1 MSTKAEDTQ
10 KNILDTARK
19 HFLKDGLTGASL
31 RNIVKDAGLTT
42 GAFYK
47 YYPTKEALFDA
58 LTDPY
63 MEHIYQIYD
72 QIVEEF
78 EKLSASDQTRNM
90 SDTSSDGMEQM
101 VDYIYDH
108 YDNFRLLLKCGD
120 SGKFELFIHNMV
132 EREMKSSLNYME
144 KMKEYHGLYHVLGG
158 TISIM
163 DGKTMDDLN
172 IMSLFDRITPD
183 TKEVIIATNATREGE
198 TTALFLAK
206 LLDKKGVNTTRIA
219 HGLPIGSSLD
229 YADELT
235 LLKSFEGRK
244 KV

>member
-1 MSTKAEDTQ
+1 MEYPKSFEELMTCFKMLPGIGNKGAERMAYAIYD
-10 KNILDTARK
+10 ISEED
-19 HFLKDGLTGASL
+19 
-31 RNIVKDAGLTT
+31 VKR
-42 GAFYK
+42 FSQ
-47 YYPTKEALFDA
+47 A
-58 LTDPY
+58 LTSFKENVHTCPICGNLSEGDKC
-63 MEHIYQIYD
+63 EICADHERD
-72 QIVEEF
+72 QSTICVVESPKDVF
-78 EKLSASDQTRNM
+78 A
-90 SDTSSDGMEQM
+90 
-101 VDYIYDH
+101 
-108 YDNFRLLLKCGD
+108 
-120 SGKFELFIHNMV
+120 
-132 EREMKSSLNYME
+132 ME

-206 LLDKKGVNTTRIA
+206 LLDKKGINTTRIA